1 MSNEF
6 HEGWAE
12 TEREKKTGSTVAVLA
27 WRDHVRGFKELD
39 PSACARFTQRNYARR
54 VNERYTVYNS
64 RLPVGF
70 AGKKEKR
77 QRGAMSSD
85 QKRHLSTRG
94 AIIFPAFLGIPI
106 NFKSRN
112 CYVYNFTVILSE
124 KEKGKERDCIKKHVS
139 SLRLIVILKQL
150 EHEWIDA
157 NGGKKERKNR
167 NCTSINNKFRN
178 NVGKRWIFSEEEGDD
193 YGRKNSIVV
202 SRRSRCANNQGS

>member
-1 MSNEF
+1 M
-6 HEGWAE
+6 EGSRARVQRTRPE
-12 TEREKKTGSTVAVLA
+12 CMRTIHTTELRAACKRKIYGVQQPFARGLCREKGKEAKRRHVLGSKATPFHA
-27 WRDHVRGFKELD
+27 GGYYI
-39 PSACARFTQRNYARR
+39 SR
-54 VNERYTVYNS
+54 VS
-64 RLPVGF
+64 
-70 AGKKEKR
+70 
-77 QRGAMSSD
+77 Q
-85 QKRHLSTRG
+85 
-94 AIIFPAFLGIPI
+94 LGIPI

-157 NGGKKERKNR
+157 NGGKKERKKKNR

-202 SRRSRCANNQGS
+202 SRRNRCANNQGS